1 IVAQMLGVEIQGLS
15 RQEAAELGVTA
26 ARTLVA
32 DIGLP
37 LHLRDLG
44 VPQEALE
51 EMAVATMDISRLLAV
66 NPKQL
71 TLDDVRHIW
80 ENAW

>member
-1 IVAQMLGVEIQGLS
+1 MLGAETEGVSL
-15 RQEAAELGVTA
+15 QEAAAKGVEA
-26 ARTLVA
+26 IKTLCA
-32 DIGLP
+32 DIGIP

-44 VPQEALE
+44 VAREALE
-51 EMAVATMDISRLLAV
+51 EMAVATMDITRLLAN